1 MAELAAGV
9 GVTERTLCRA
19 FHDTFGVSPLRYIA
33 LRQLHQVRRSLRT
46 AATDTT
52 VAHVLVRHG
61 IWDFGRFAGRYRRHF
76 GEMLSDTL
84 RHRRG

>member
-1 MAELAAGV
+1 
-9 GVTERTLCRA
+9 
-19 FHDTFGVSPLRYIA
+19 
-33 LRQLHQVRRSLRT
+33 VRRSLRT